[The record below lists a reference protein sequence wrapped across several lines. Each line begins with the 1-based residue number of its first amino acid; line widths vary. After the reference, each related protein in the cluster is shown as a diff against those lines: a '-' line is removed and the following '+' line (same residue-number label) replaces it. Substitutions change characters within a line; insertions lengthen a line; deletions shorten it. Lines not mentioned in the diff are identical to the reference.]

1 MPFPKDF
8 LWGSATSSYQ
18 IEGAALEEG
27 RGECIWTRFSHTPG
41 KVLNNDTGDVAC
53 DHYHLYKQDVA
64 LMRELGLHAYRY
76 SISWPRVLAE
86 GVGTINEAG
95 LDFYDRLTDEL
106 LASNIQPWVTL
117 YHWDLPQALQD
128 RGGWTNPD
136 IVKWFTDYTQ
146 VVVGRLGDRVKH
158 WITHNEPWCTAF
170 MGNLIGAHAPG
181 IQDLKTAIHVA
192 HHTLLAHG
200 ATVPV
205 VRAYSPG
212 AQVGITLN
220 LTPHIPATDH
230 PDDIRLARRDDG
242 LQNNWFLDPC
252 YHGHYPADMVE
263 LLTPTGVFEGI
274 NIEDVQS
281 AAVPTDFLGINYY
294 MRYAMAHV
302 PGKPDESVPAFPEGT
317 EFTGMGWEVYPQ
329 GMADMLLYVQE
340 HYNPPAIYITENGA
354 AYVDPDPAD
363 DVVDDLERVSF
374 IRRYLEAA
382 EDAINKGAALK
393 GYFVWSFLD
402 NFEWAYGYSQRFGII
417 HVDFNTQKRTLKRS
431 AQMYRNIIKHNALPV

>member
-1 MPFPKDF
+1 
-8 LWGSATSSYQ
+8 
-18 IEGAALEEG
+18 
-27 RGECIWTRFSHTPG
+27 
-41 KVLNNDTGDVAC
+41 
-53 DHYHLYKQDVA
+53 
-64 LMRELGLHAYRY
+64 
-76 SISWPRVLAE
+76 
-86 GVGTINEAG
+86 
-95 LDFYDRLTDEL
+95 
-106 LASNIQPWVTL
+106 
-117 YHWDLPQALQD
+117 
-128 RGGWTNPD
+128 
-136 IVKWFTDYTQ
+136 
-146 VVVGRLGDRVKH
+146 
-158 WITHNEPWCTAF
+158 

-302 PGKPDESVPAFPEGT
+302 PGKPDESVPAFPDGT

-382 EDAINKGAALK
+382 EDAIDKGVALK

-431 AQMYRNIIKHNALPV
+431 AQMYRNIIKHNALPH